1 MTAANRAGSGA
12 YPATQRG
19 RTSASEA
26 TLRAAAAVPLLVVQ
40 DDRVVFASEAAL
52 RALGVTDGE
61 SYAGTE
67 LAALVHPA
75 DRRAARLDL
84 DLVLSTGRP
93 LSGVTRRL
101 VDAARRP
108 LTAVQ
113 ILTPLTWERRPA
125 VGVSFV
131 VEREPREREQLADA
145 PGRCAA
151 LLELTERQR
160 EIALLVAQGY
170 SPVNIAAQ
178 LGLTVATTRTHL
190 KQIYRRLGVSSR
202 TELVRLVFG
211 ARAPQG
217 G

>member
-1 MTAANRAGSGA
+1 MTAPNRAGSGA
-12 YPATQRG
+12 YPASQRG
-19 RTSASEA
+19 RSSLSDA
-26 TLRAAAAVPLLVVQ
+26 TLRAAVAVPLLVVQ
-40 DDRVVFASEAAL
+40 DGVVVHASEAAQQ
-52 RALGVTDGE
+52 ALGVVDGE
-61 SYAGTE
+61 SLAGVE

-75 DRRAARLDL
+75 DLGAVRLDL

-93 LSGVTRRL
+93 LSGVTRHL
-101 VDAARRP
+101 IDVACRP

-131 VEREPREREQLADA
+131 VEREAREREDLADA
-145 PGRCAA
+145 PSRCAA
-151 LLELTERQR
+151 LLDLTKRQR
-160 EIALLVAQGY
+160 EIVLLLAQGY
-170 SPVNIAAQ
+170 SPVNVAAQ

-190 KQIYRRLGVSSR
+190 KQIYRRLGVTSR

-211 ARAPQG
+211 ARQPAG

>member
-19 RTSASEA
+19 RSSVSDA
-26 TLRAAAAVPLLVVQ
+26 TLRAASAVPLLVVQ
-40 DDRVVFASEAAL
+40 DGQIVHVSEAAQ
-52 RALGVTDGE
+52 RALGTADGDGFVGVDL
-61 SYAGTE
+61 AE
-67 LAALVHPA
+67 LIHPA
-75 DRRAARLDL
+75 ERDAARLDL

-101 VDAARRP
+101 IDAACRT

-125 VGVSFV
+125 VGLSFV